1 MKVLQ
6 IILISMLLTSCSF
19 SGVFFPLDTRPKPN
33 TQAKVEHIRL
43 NSFDDTL
50 INHYL
55 FKTDQAAKSTIF
67 VLQGSGSTVHHW
79 YKVIAPLLTQGHQ
92 VFMMEYRGFANSD
105 GEASHINVAKDTT
118 NALSYLINREDVKD
132 LPLLLMGHSYGGQ
145 PAIYAS
151 SKLPQH
157 VDALIVEGT
166 FSSFSEE
173 AAYSAP
179 WLVSPLVKLIVK
191 DSYKASELI
200 QSVEVPVLVI
210 HSVDDKVV
218 PFYMADILVNN
229 SSATLWKITG
239 KHVAGLTDQP
249 EEYLAKVEEIVKQ
262 VTTK

>member
-1 MKVLQ
+1 MKVVQ
-6 IILISMLLTSCSF
+6 IILLSMSVASCSF

-33 TQAKVEHIRL
+33 TQTNVEQIRL

-50 INHYL
+50 VNHYL
-55 FKTDQAAKSTIF
+55 FKTDQVAKSTIF

-79 YKVIAPLLTQGHQ
+79 YKVITPLLKQGHQ

-105 GEASHINVAKDTT
+105 GEATHINVAKDTI
-118 NALSYLINREDVKD
+118 NALKYLKTREDIQG

-145 PAIYAS
+145 PAIYAAA
-151 SKLPQH
+151 KLPQY

-179 WLVSPLVKLIVK
+179 WFVSPVVELIVK

-200 QSVEVPVLVI
+200 QSIEVPVLVI

-218 PFYMADILVNN
+218 PFDMANTLVNN
-229 SSATLWKITG
+229 SSADLWKITG
-239 KHVAGLTDQP
+239 KHVAGLVEQP
-249 EEYLAKVEEIVKQ
+249 ENYLAKVENIVEE
-262 VTTK
+262 VTAK